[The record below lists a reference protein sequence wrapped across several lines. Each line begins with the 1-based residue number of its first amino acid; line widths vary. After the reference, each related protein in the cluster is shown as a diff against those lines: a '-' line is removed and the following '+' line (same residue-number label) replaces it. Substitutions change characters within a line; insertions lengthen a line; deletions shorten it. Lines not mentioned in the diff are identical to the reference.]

1 MNSFF
6 LYSLF
11 LYKETG
17 DSRYIYQNG
26 LNKICFQHDMAHEN
40 LQKLARRTG
49 SDKILCEKV
58 FNIVKNAKYNGYQR
72 CLV

>member
-1 MNSFF
+1 MFWILSFF
-6 LYSLF
+6 ILC
-11 LYKETG
+11 KETG

-40 LQKLARRTG
+40 LQKLARRTA

-72 CLV
+72 GLV